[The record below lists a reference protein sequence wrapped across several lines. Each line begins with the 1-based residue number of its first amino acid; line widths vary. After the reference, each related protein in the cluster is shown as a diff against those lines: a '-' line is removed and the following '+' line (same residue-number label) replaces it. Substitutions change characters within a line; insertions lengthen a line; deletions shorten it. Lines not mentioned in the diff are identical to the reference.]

1 MPRAY
6 TRITTGQLNEIRRR
20 NADGENDAAIAD
32 AMGLKPELVNKYRN
46 EMGLPVRRMKRP
58 YKKQHTYTVY
68 NAKTDQLLAFG
79 TVDQC
84 VAMLGYSN
92 YTHFYSIVSK
102 VAKGVLKKY
111 EILVE
116 EVGEA

>member
-20 NADGENDAAIAD
+20 NAGGESDSMIAD
-32 AMGLKPELVNKYRN
+32 AMGLNYNLVQKYRN
-46 EMGLPVRRMKRP
+46 EMGLPVRRVKRP

-68 NAKTDQLLAFG
+68 HAKTDTLLAFG
-79 TVDQC
+79 TVDEC
-84 VAMLGYSN
+84 VSMLGYSN
-92 YTHFYSIVSK
+92 YTNFYSMVSK
-102 VAKGVLKKY
+102 AKKGALKKY
-111 EILVE
+111 EVLIE